1 MKLSRFAVP
10 IHSLAGI
17 TLLAL
22 PMPAAFVQAA
32 SIENVFGQLSASF
45 SSSNVVQCVHLSGNA
60 A

>member
-1 MKLSRFAVP
+1 
-10 IHSLAGI
+10 
-17 TLLAL
+17 L